1 MENEIIVFEGYIECE
16 IWVNRMF
23 MENKKVV
30 KLRDFEKK
38 EEKGFMKE
46 GIEGIE
52 NEVVKK

>member
-1 MENEIIVFEGYIECE
+1 MENEIIVFEGYIESE

-38 EEKGFMKE
+38 EEKAFMKE

>member
-1 MENEIIVFEGYIECE
+1 MENEIIVFEGYIESE